1 MRAANP
7 VDYKTKGCSAAEL
20 VANIRTYS
28 AKTATNLNALDFIPI
43 VLILTAKIPGSNLS
57 N

>member
-28 AKTATNLNALDFIPI
+28 AKSATNLNALDFIPI
-43 VLILTAKIPGSNLS
+43 VLILTAEIPGSNLS